1 MRSRAVAAGIV
12 VVAAAAMAR
21 RLSRRTYPSKPIELV
36 VPFVAG
42 GTTDNIARLMAQRFT
57 ESWSQTVIVNNR
69 PGAGSA
75 IGTSAVAKAAPDG
88 HTLLVTTFAFAA
100 APALQKVSFD
110 PIKDFA
116 PITELASL
124 PMMLVVHPSMPA
136 KNLAEFIALAKSS
149 PAGLDYASSGPGT
162 STHLAAEMFNTMASV
177 RLVHVPYKGNAEVF
191 NALLGG
197 HIKVHFSLVPTA
209 SRMCGQGSCA
219 CSRSPARSACRICRT
234 CRPSRSPVSRPTRSA
249 RGRACWRRPATPPE
263 VVTKINSEM
272 VELLKTPAMRER
284 MAREGADPVG
294 STPQQFGAA
303 RGERGRQMG
312 EGGESRRPDV
322 ELSVIRNPTVR
333 EFRRSGRPIAIR
345 RLPIRSRSVS
355 DVPPPRLP

>member
-1 MRSRAVAAGIV
+1 MRSHRLVSAGL
-12 VVAAAAMAR
+12 VVAAAAISAAPV
-21 RLSRRTYPSKPIELV
+21 SAQGYPTKPIELV

-75 IGTSAVAKAAPDG
+75 IGTSAVAKSAPDG

-100 APALQKVSFD
+100 NPALAKVPFD
-110 PIKDFA
+110 PIRDFA

-124 PMMLVVHPSMPA
+124 PMMLLVHPSVPA
-136 KNLAEFIALAKSS
+136 KDLAEFIALAKSS

-162 STHLAAEMFNTMASV
+162 STHLAAEMFNTMAGV

-197 HIKVHFSLVPTA
+197 HIKVHFSLVPSGIAHVRAGKLRVLAVTTEKRLPYLPDVPTVA
-209 SRMCGQGSCA
+209 ESGFPAYEISSWQGVFA
-219 CSRSPARSACRICRT
+219 PAGT
-234 CRPSRSPVSRPTRSA
+234 RPD
-249 RGRACWRRPATPPE
+249 
-263 VVTKINSEM
+263 VVAKINSELLA
-272 VELLKTPAMRER
+272 LLKTPAMRER

-294 STPQQFGAA
+294 STPQQFSQRVASEVEKWSKVAKAA
-303 RGERGRQMG
+303 G
-312 EGGESRRPDV
+312 
-322 ELSVIRNPTVR
+322 LATN
-333 EFRRSGRPIAIR
+333 
-345 RLPIRSRSVS
+345 
-355 DVPPPRLP
+355 